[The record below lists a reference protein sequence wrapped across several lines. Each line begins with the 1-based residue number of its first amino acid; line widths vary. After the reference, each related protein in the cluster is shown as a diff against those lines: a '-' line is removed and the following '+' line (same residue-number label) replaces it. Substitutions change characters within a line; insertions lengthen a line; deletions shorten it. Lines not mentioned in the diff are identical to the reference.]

1 MLNYKTRLGYLLGVG
16 VLFYVSY
23 GLTNYLTALRE
34 NIPEIVFAW
43 EQHIPFVAWTIVPYW
58 SLNLLYALAFF
69 LSRNRTQLRHYVARL
84 LLAQAIAV
92 AGFLLFPLQ
101 ITWQK
106 PETSGIA
113 CFLFESL
120 AGFDQPYNQA
130 KPTQHNHHT

>member
-34 NIPEIVFAW
+34 NVPEIVFAW

-84 LLAQAIAV
+84 LLAQAIPVTNNV
-92 AGFLLFPLQ
+92 A
-101 ITWQK
+101 
-106 PETSGIA
+106 ETRNFWRCRFFI
-113 CFLFESL
+113 
-120 AGFDQPYNQA
+120 
-130 KPTQHNHHT
+130 

>member
-1 MLNYKTRLGYLLGVG
+1 MLNYKTRMGYLLSVG
-16 VLFYVSY
+16 VLFYASY

-34 NIPEIVFAW
+34 NVPEIVFAW
-43 EQHIPFVAWTIVPYW
+43 EQHIPFWAWTIVPYW

-69 LSRNRTQLRHYVARL
+69 LSRNRTQIRHYVSRL

-106 PETSGIA
+106 PETSGVVG
-113 CFLFESL
+113 FLFES
-120 AGFDQPYNQA
+120 
-130 KPTQHNHHT
+130 